1 MKSQSTAPGRQ
12 PIRFER
18 TYDGPVDDLW
28 DLWTTKDG
36 WESWWGPE
44 GFRVEV
50 SRIEPRVGGRL
61 DYDMIAARAEEIA
74 YMEKEGWA
82 VRHGTHGT
90 FVELEPKR
98 LLRLRHRIDFIP
110 GVEPY
115 SNDML
120 VTLTADGVRVR
131 MVVEIEPHRDE
142 HWTRMSARGFESQL
156 TRVPAA
162 LAARRSP
169 QRRAR

>member
-1 MKSQSTAPGRQ
+1 MKNDNAAPSRQ
-12 PIRFER
+12 LVRFER

-36 WESWWGPE
+36 FESWWGPE

-50 SRIEPRVGGRL
+50 STIEPRVGGKL
-61 DYDMIAARAEEIA
+61 DYEMIAAGTEEIA
-74 YMEKEGWA
+74 YMKKEGWA

-98 LLRLRHRIDFIP
+98 RLKIRHRIDFIP

-115 SNDML
+115 DNDML
-120 VTLTADGVRVR
+120 VELIPNGARVR

-142 HWTRMSARGFESQL
+142 QWTRMSAQGFESQL
-156 TRVPAA
+156 TKVPAA
-162 LAARRSP
+162 LAARRSSP
-169 QRRAR
+169 

>member
-1 MKSQSTAPGRQ
+1 MKNESAAPGLQ
-12 PIRFER
+12 MVRFER

-36 WESWWGPE
+36 FESWWGPD

-50 SRIEPRVGGRL
+50 SKIEPRVGGTL
-61 DYDMIAARAEEIA
+61 DYAMIAVRAEEVA
-74 YMEKEGWA
+74 YMKQEGWA

-90 FVELEPKR
+90 FLEFEPKR
-98 LLRLRHRIDFIP
+98 RLKLRHRIDFVP

-115 SNDML
+115 DNDMQ
-120 VTLTADGVRVR
+120 VEFIPDGARVR

-142 HWTRMSARGFESQL
+142 HLTRMSAQGFESQL
-156 TRVPAA
+156 TKVPAA
-162 LAARRSP
+162 LAARRSS
-169 QRRAR
+169 